1 MHLIELIDLLFSG
14 DPRSKVFLGVCHLSI
29 LYACT
34 YMYEY
39 GLHTFFMF
47 CITKKMCF
55 VNLQET
61 PVRSHSDPDPE
72 NAHSQSTMSDVEG
85 MLSFII

>member
-1 MHLIELIDLLFSG
+1 
-14 DPRSKVFLGVCHLSI
+14 
-29 LYACT
+29 
-34 YMYEY
+34 
-39 GLHTFFMF
+39 
-47 CITKKMCF
+47 MCF